1 MIELKG
7 APAAESLLRQAVQ
20 RMEQLPF
27 VPHLHV
33 IRLGEDPASVSYV
46 RLKDRKAQE
55 IGLRSTMHVLPED
68 TSEAAL
74 LALIDRLNASEDA
87 HGILVQLP
95 LPKHINAQKVIEH
108 TSPLKD
114 VDGFH
119 PENVGKLW
127 LGQEAL
133 LPCTPAGILA
143 LCDHHQISLAGKKV
157 VIVGRS
163 NIVGKP
169 LAALMLSR
177 DATVTVAHSRT
188 VNLPE
193 ITLQADIL
201 VAAVGRP
208 GTITPVMVKEG
219 AVVLDVGVNRV
230 DGKLVGDVTPEVR
243 NVASALTPVPGGIGP
258 MTVAQLMLNTVLAA
272 ERQRG

>member
-7 APAAESLLRQAVQ
+7 APAAESLLAQAVQ
-20 RMEQLPF
+20 RMEQLPL

-46 RLKDRKAQE
+46 RLKDKKARE

-68 TSEAAL
+68 TTEAAL
-74 LALIDRLNASEDA
+74 LALIDRLNVSPDA

-95 LPKHINAQKVIEH
+95 LPKHIHAQTVIERI
-108 TSPLKD
+108 SPLKD

-127 LGQEAL
+127 LGQDAL

-143 LCDHHQISLAGKKV
+143 LCDHYQIRLAGKKV

-177 DATVTVAHSRT
+177 DATVTIAHSRT
-188 VNLPE
+188 VNLAE
-193 ITLQADIL
+193 VTRQADLL

-208 GTITPVMVKEG
+208 DTITFDMVKPG
-219 AVVLDVGVNRV
+219 AVVLDVGVNRRE
-230 DGKLVGDVTPEVR
+230 GKLVGDVSAEVR

-258 MTVAQLMLNTVLAA
+258 MTVAQLMLNTIQAA
-272 ERQRG
+272 ERQR

>member
-1 MIELKG
+1 MIELTG
-7 APAAESLLRQAVQ
+7 APAAESLLQQARD
-20 RMEQLPF
+20 RMQNLPV

-33 IRLGEDPASVSYV
+33 VRLGEDPASVSYV
-46 RLKDRKAQE
+46 RLKDKKARE
-55 IGLRSTMHVLPED
+55 IGLQSTVHVLPED
-68 TSEAAL
+68 TTEAAL
-74 LALIDRLNASEDA
+74 LALIDNLNGSRDA

-95 LPKHINAQKVIEH
+95 LPSHIHAQTVLERIAPE
-108 TSPLKD
+108 KD

-119 PENVGKLW
+119 PRNVGKLW

-143 LCDHHQISLAGKKV
+143 MCDHYQIPLSGKHV

-188 VNLPE
+188 SNLPE
-193 ITLQADIL
+193 IARTADVL
-201 VAAVGRP
+201 VAAVGRA
-208 GTITPVMVKEG
+208 GTITPDMVKPG
-219 AVVLDVGVNRV
+219 AVVLDVGVNRK
-230 DGKLVGDVTPEVR
+230 DGKLVGDVDPAVR
-243 NVASALTPVPGGIGP
+243 EIASALTPVPGGIGP
-258 MTVAQLMLNTVLAA
+258 MTVAHLMLNTVVAA
-272 ERQRG
+272 ERQQ

>member
-1 MIELKG
+1 MIELRG
-7 APAAESLLRQAVQ
+7 APAAESLLQQARERLQ
-20 RMEQLPF
+20 NLPF

-33 IRLGEDPASVSYV
+33 VRLGEDPASVSYV
-46 RLKDRKAQE
+46 RLKDRKARE
-55 IGLRSTMHVLPED
+55 IGLKSTVHVLPEESSQAD
-68 TSEAAL
+68 L
-74 LALIDRLNASEDA
+74 LVLIEHLNQDQDA

-95 LPKHINAQKVIEH
+95 LPRHIDAQTVIE
-108 TSPLKD
+108 TINPLKD

-143 LCDHHQISLAGKKV
+143 LCDHHQIQLSGKQV

-177 DATVTVAHSRT
+177 DATVTIAHSRT
-188 VNLPE
+188 LNLSE
-193 ITLQADIL
+193 VTRRADVL

-208 GTITPVMVKEG
+208 GTITPEMVKPG
-219 AVVLDVGVNRV
+219 AVVLDVGVNRLE
-230 DGKLVGDVTPEVR
+230 GKLVGDVAPEVQE
-243 NVASALTPVPGGIGP
+243 VAGALTPVPGGIGP
-258 MTVAQLMLNTVLAA
+258 MTVANLMLNTVLAA
-272 ERQRG
+272 ERQR